1 MRAVDEPQTDTID
14 PSLLRAA
21 PLPVRLVVMAG
32 PDTGKQLEVRNGTV
46 LVGTHADCQLQL
58 SDTGVSRRHVSL
70 ELSGARVRVNDLG
83 SKNGTRYLGAK
94 FTRLDVPVGATIE
107 LGMTSLALLPLLR
120 DGALSDKH
128 ALGGLVGRSAPMR
141 RLYALLEQ
149 VGPTDASCLVRG
161 ETGTGKELLVR
172 TLHSLSHR
180 AKGPFIAVDCGGIT
194 SSLVSSVLFGHVEG
208 AFTGA
213 VKDAVGLIEAANGG
227 TLFLDDVSSLPLDTQ
242 PLLLRVLE
250 GRTYQRVG
258 EGRERTS
265 DFRVVAAT
273 TRDLQLEAKEGR
285 FRMDL
290 YYRLASITLELPPL
304 RERLDDVPVLAAHF
318 AKAAGAKTTL
328 PAGAVAS
335 LSAWRWPGNVR
346 ELKNAVERAVTLG
359 EAPLPDQPASSASED
374 FHGARDK
381 ALAAFERS
389 YLEAL
394 LTKHKGSASAVARE
408 AGIARSYLYRLL
420 ETHGL
425 TPEDYRGR

>member
-1 MRAVDEPQTDTID
+1 VDEPQTDTID

-32 PDTGKQLEVRNGTV
+32 PDTGRQLEVRNGTV

-70 ELSGARVRVNDLG
+70 ELSGARVRVSDLG

-107 LGMTSLALLPLLR
+107 LGTTSLALLPLLR

-172 TLHSLSHR
+172 TLHALSHR
-180 AKGPFIAVDCGGIT
+180 AKGPFVAVDCGGIT

-290 YYRLASITLELPPL
+290 YYRLASITLDLPPL

-425 TPEDYRGR
+425 TPENYRGR